1 MIKQPPSILNDVIG
15 PIMRG
20 PSSSHTAASVRIGR
34 LTRQMVKG
42 NLREVI
48 VEFDRRGS
56 LATTYHGQGS
66 DFGFV
71 GGLLN
76 YEPQDENLILSIK
89 KAEDKGIKITFE
101 ITDYEASHP
110 NTYKVKV
117 VSDLNEE
124 MCLIAISVGGGMI
137 EIQSINNLPVN
148 ISGDFFETLLFFKDT
163 NESVIESHKLL
174 IEKSLK
180 DIEHIEGIVKLSQGL
195 INIKTNKR
203 ILEED
208 IHKLSELFEV
218 NRIIQ
223 LEPVLPIQSRKNC
236 IVPFGNAKGM
246 LEVGIAQNLSLWEL
260 AVLYESTRGNISKE
274 QVIKIMEENIKIM
287 DESIQEGLRGT
298 LYEDRILG
306 PQAWLIGK
314 AKQEGKLIGGDVMNT
329 VTSYITAIMEV
340 KSSMGV
346 IVAAPT
352 AGSCGSL
359 PGTIIGTA
367 LEMGKSH
374 DDIVKAMFVAG
385 IIGVFI
391 AGKSGFA
398 AEVGGCQVECG
409 ASSGMAAAGLIQ
421 LMGGT
426 VQQGIDAASMAL
438 QNVLGMVCDPV
449 ADRVEV
455 PCLGKNV
462 MAGVNA
468 IACANMVLSG
478 FDKVIPLDE
487 TVIAMDKV
495 GRMIPYELRCT
506 GFGGLSITET
516 SKNIFKRLNTLE

>member
-1 MIKQPPSILNDVIG
+1 MNKQPPSILNDVIG

-42 NLREVI
+42 NLKEAV

-76 YEPQDENLILSIK
+76 YEPWDENLILSIK
-89 KAEDKGIKITFE
+89 KAEEKGIKITFE
-101 ITDYEASHP
+101 ITDYKAFHP

-117 VSDLNEE
+117 LSDLNEE
-124 MCLIAISVGGGMI
+124 MHLIAISVGGGMI
-137 EIQSINNLPVN
+137 EIQSINNLPVS
-148 ISGDFFETLLFFKDT
+148 IAGDFFETLLFFEDT
-163 NESVIESHKLL
+163 NERDVESHRLS
-174 IEKSLK
+174 IEKSLNI
-180 DIEHIEGIVKLSQGL
+180 IERIEGTVKSKQGL
-195 INIKTNKR
+195 INIKTNKKMP
-203 ILEED
+203 EEE
-208 IHKLSELFEV
+208 IRQLSELRGIE
-218 NRIIQ
+218 NIIQ
-223 LEPVLPIQSRKNC
+223 FEPVLPIQSRRNC
-236 IVPFGNAKGM
+236 IVPFGNAEEM
-246 LEVGIAQNLSLWEL
+246 LELGRLQNLELWEL
-260 AVLYESTRGNISKE
+260 AILYESTRGNISKE
-274 QVIKIMEENIKIM
+274 QVIEKMEENIKIM
-287 DESIQEGLRGT
+287 EASIQEGLRGT
-298 LYEDRILG
+298 SYKDRILG
-306 PQAWLIGK
+306 PQAWMIGK

-352 AGSCGSL
+352 AGSCGGL

-367 LEMGKSH
+367 IEMGKSH
-374 DDIVKAMFVAG
+374 DDVVKALFAAG

-516 SKNIFKRLNTLE
+516 SKNIFKDLNKTE